1 MISAL
6 SVLCAALLVAAPAP
20 GNGAA
25 APGEQ
30 PSATGEALLLPLDVP
45 EKDSGEAP
53 PSVTREAFLKSAA
66 QRTILRIGI
75 VDVIVYTL
83 KKNSEIKIAR
93 VEPKLKADDI
103 RVAKSA
109 FEPTFTADYLLHD
122 IIEESPSIFYPG
134 DQRSRDMTFDAGVAG
149 KVITGTKYRFDFLND
164 RSRNNSDI
172 TDMNPAYTSEPL
184 VTLTQPLLRG
194 FGIEVNRADITIARN
209 NTRQSEEMFKA
220 AAMDA
225 ISQGKNAYYKYAYT
239 IEAYG
244 IAQRFVESA
253 RELYEI
259 NRARYARGLASSVDL
274 LEAEA
279 AVAEREKL
287 LLDAEYALKTAEDT
301 LKYVTNLVDDPEVW
315 NASIELVEKPVFS
328 VRPVDL
334 VQSIMDAFEYRP
346 EYQAKKL
353 ELKNKDVAIVVKKNA
368 LFPTLDVI
376 GSFGLNGLGDQYGRA
391 LQSVHWK
398 YQDWSVGGTMSVPW
412 GTGDR
417 ARYDQSKLEKART
430 LLELERMEER
440 IILGVR
446 EKVRAVDLQFRQEH
460 ASRVAR
466 DKEAENYAAQKERLA
481 AGQVSTHDMLDYQY
495 KYLSAELDHWQAIIN
510 YTTALVDLDKEVGLT
525 LARNDVKLEE

>member
-1 MISAL
+1 MAL
-6 SVLCAALLVAAPAP
+6 AALV
-20 GNGAA
+20 GAA
-25 APGEQ
+25 ALFAADPEGGEPG
-30 PSATGEALLLPLDVP
+30 
-45 EKDSGEAP
+45 

-66 QRTILRIGI
+66 QRKVLRLGL
-75 VDVIVYTL
+75 VDVIMYTL

-93 VEPKLKADDI
+93 IEPKLKADDV
-103 RVAKSA
+103 RVAQSV

-122 IIEESPSIFYPG
+122 ITEESSSIFFPG
-134 DQRSRDMTFDAGVAG
+134 DQKSRDMTFDAGILG
-149 KVITGTKYRFDFLND
+149 KLVTGTKYRFDFLND
-164 RSRNNSDI
+164 RSRTNSDI
-172 TDMNPAYTSEPL
+172 TDVNPAFTSEPL
-184 VTLTQPLLRG
+184 VTVTQPLLRG
-194 FGIEVNRADITIARN
+194 FGITVNRADIIIARN
-209 NTRQSEEMFKA
+209 NTRQSEELFKA

-225 ISQGKNAYYKYAYT
+225 ISQGKTAYYSYAYA
-239 IEAYG
+239 IEAFG
-244 IAQRFVESA
+244 IARRFVESA
-253 RELYEI
+253 RELVEI

-287 LLDAEYALKTAEDT
+287 LLDAEYQLKTSEDK
-301 LKYVTNLVDDPEVW
+301 LKLVTNLVDDPEVW
-315 NASIELVEKPVFS
+315 NATIELIEKPEFS

-346 EYQAKKL
+346 EYRAKKL
-353 ELKNKDVAIVVKKNA
+353 EIKNKDVAIVVKKNA
-368 LFPTLDVI
+368 LFPTLDVV

-391 LQSVHWK
+391 LQSVHWGYK
-398 YQDWSVGGTMSVPW
+398 DWSVGGSLNVPW
-412 GTGDR
+412 GSGDR
-417 ARYDQSKLEKART
+417 ARYDGAKLEKARV

-446 EKVRAVDLQFRQEH
+446 DKARAVDLQFRQEH

-495 KYLSAELDHWQAIIN
+495 KYLKSELDHWQAIIN
-510 YTTALVDLDKEVGLT
+510 YATALVDLDKEVGLT